1 MPMIG
6 GVPAAAAGRPKMAP
20 SCSPPRDQ
28 TRLAARLQTAAEV
41 KKSFGCGKKDTNT
54 VAGFLGLTANQRRCC
69 LAGIRSHISW
79 KEKAQ
84 PDARHRTRPQ
94 IMAIL
99 ARPTRQ

>member
-1 MPMIG
+1 MPMMG
-6 GVPAAAAGRPKMAP
+6 GVPAATDGRPKTAP
-20 SCSPPRDQ
+20 NCSPPKNQNRI
-28 TRLAARLQTAAEV
+28 AARLQTAAEV

-69 LAGIRSHISW
+69 LAGIRSHISG
-79 KEKAQ
+79 KENAL